1 MQIIETGLPGLLVIE
16 PKVFGDS
23 RGFFLET
30 WSRAAFAAAGLDYDF
45 VQDNHAR
52 SGPAGVLRGLHFQLP
67 PAAQAKLVRVTSG
80 AVFDVA
86 VDLRKGSP
94 TFGAWYGATLSAA
107 NFRQMLIPRGF
118 AHGYLTLVPDT
129 EFLYKVDAP
138 YAPDRDAG
146 LAWDDPRLAVAWPL
160 AEHGIPA
167 PVLSD
172 KDRRL
177 TGLDGFTSPFTFTPP
192 GR

>member
-1 MQIIETGLPGLLVIE
+1 MQFHETGLPGLLLVE
-16 PKVFGDS
+16 PKVLRDS

-30 WSRAAFAAAGLDYDF
+30 WSRAAFAARGLDFDF

-52 SGPAGVLRGLHFQLP
+52 SDSPGVLRGLHFQLP
-67 PAAQAKLVRVTSG
+67 PASQAKLVRVSRG

-86 VDLRKGSP
+86 ADLRKGSP
-94 TFGAWYGATLSAA
+94 TFGTWFGAVLSAD

-129 EFLYKVDAP
+129 EFQYKVDAP
-138 YAPDRDAG
+138 YAPGLDTG
-146 LAWDDPRLAVAWPL
+146 LAWNDPDLAVAWPL
-160 AEHGIPA
+160 AEHGVAA
-167 PVLSD
+167 PLLSD

-177 TGLDGFTSPFTFTPP
+177 PRLAEFDSPFSFVPP

>member
-1 MQIIETGLPGLLVIE
+1 MRIIETGLPGLLLIE

-30 WSRAAFAAAGLDYDF
+30 WSRTAFAALGLDYDF

-52 SGPAGVLRGLHFQLP
+52 SAPAGVLRGLHFQRP
-67 PAAQAKLVRVTSG
+67 PAAQAKLVRVTRG

-86 VDLRKGSP
+86 VDLRTGSP
-94 TFGAWYGATLSAA
+94 GFGKWYGAILSAD

-118 AHGYLTLVPDT
+118 AHGYLTLAPDT
-129 EFLYKVDAP
+129 EFLYKVDSP
-138 YAPDRDAG
+138 YAPDLDAG
-146 LAWDDPRLAVAWPL
+146 LAWDDPDLAVAWPL
-160 AEHGIPA
+160 AEHGIAA
-167 PVLSD
+167 PILSD
-172 KDRRL
+172 KDRNL
-177 TGLDGFTSPFTFTPP
+177 PGLAGFASPFTFAPP

>member
-1 MQIIETGLPGLLVIE
+1 MQIIETGLPGLLLIE

-86 VDLRKGSP
+86 ADLRKGSP
-94 TFGAWYGATLSAA
+94 TFGAWYGAILSAG

-146 LAWDDPRLAVAWPL
+146 LAWDDPDLAVAWPL
-160 AEHGIPA
+160 AEHGIAA

-177 TGLDGFTSPFTFTPP
+177 PGLANFLSPFTFAPP

>member
-1 MQIIETGLPGLLVIE
+1 MQIIETGLPGLLLLA

-30 WSRAAFAAAGLDYDF
+30 WSRAAFAARGLDYDF

-52 SGPAGVLRGLHFQLP
+52 SGAVGVLRGLHFQLP
-67 PAAQAKLVRVTSG
+67 PAAQAKLVRVTRG

-86 VDLRKGSP
+86 ADLRQGSP
-94 TFGAWYGATLSAA
+94 TFGQWYGAILSAD

-118 AHGYLTLVPDT
+118 AHGYLTLAPDT

-138 YAPDRDAG
+138 YAPDLDSG
-146 LAWDDPRLAVAWPL
+146 LAWDDPDLGVAWPL
-160 AEHGIPA
+160 AEHGIAA
-167 PVLSD
+167 PLLSD

-177 TGLDGFTSPFTFTPP
+177 PSWAGFASPFTFTFP